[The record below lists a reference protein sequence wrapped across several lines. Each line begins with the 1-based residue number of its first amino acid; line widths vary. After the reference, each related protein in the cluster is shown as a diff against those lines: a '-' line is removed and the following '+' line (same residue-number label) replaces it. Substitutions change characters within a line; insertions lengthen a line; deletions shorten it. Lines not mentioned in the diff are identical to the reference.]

1 MKSPIKSQWVGGLE
15 EGGNENSIQPLDKAP
30 SFSQK
35 TNSGTLKTSEAQ
47 FLEPPMSIGQRKLDH
62 LRLVID
68 DPQVNRQ
75 GNHFDQFRLAHC
87 ALPEC
92 DLKDIDTR
100 CTFLG
105 KELQLPLLISSM
117 TGGNHPDIIKINR
130 HLAEA
135 AEACGVALAV
145 GSQRIQ
151 FEQPTARDSFSL
163 RQSAPTVPLIANI
176 GAVQLNYG
184 LGLAQAQTAID
195 TLDADGLY
203 LHLNPLQEAIQPEGD
218 TNFSGLWNKIESLS
232 QQINK
237 PLLLKEVG
245 SGLSPKL
252 IQQGITRGICYFD
265 IAGQGGTS
273 WSRIEHHRSNG
284 NTNGITFQ
292 DWGLP
297 TPWILQQCRPFAAH
311 TTLIASG
318 GLRNGIDVVKSLV
331 LGARIGGMAA
341 PFLQPAMES
350 TQAVIQTIE
359 QIAQEIRIAM
369 FLLGESHLDAIRLND
384 SLMIDL
390 SEGAYR

>member
-1 MKSPIKSQWVGGLE
+1 
-15 EGGNENSIQPLDKAP
+15 
-30 SFSQK
+30 
-35 TNSGTLKTSEAQ
+35 
-47 FLEPPMSIGQRKLDH
+47 MSIGQRKLDH
-62 LRLVID
+62 LRLVVD
-68 DPQVNRQ
+68 DPAVNRQ
-75 GNHFDQFRLAHC
+75 GNHFDRFRLAHC

-92 DLKDIDTR
+92 DLKDIDTC

-117 TGGNHPDIIKINR
+117 TGGSHPEITKINR

-135 AEACGVALAV
+135 AEACGIALAV

-151 FEQPTARDSFSL
+151 FEQAAALDSFSL
-163 RQSAPTVPLIANI
+163 RPFAPTIPLIANI

-184 LGLAQAQTAID
+184 LGHEQAQAAID

-218 TNFSGLWNKIESLS
+218 TNFSGLWHKIESLN
-232 QQINK
+232 QTINK

-252 IQQGITRGICYFD
+252 IQQGLVKGITHFD

-273 WSRIEHHRSNG
+273 WSRIEHHRNQH
-284 NTNGITFQ
+284 NACGISFQ

-297 TPWILQQCRPFAAH
+297 TPWILQQCRPFAAQ

-318 GLRNGIDVVKSLV
+318 GLRNGIDVVKSLI

-359 QIAQEIRIAM
+359 QIAQEIKIAM
-369 FLLGESHLDAIRLND
+369 FLLGETKLDAVRLNN
-384 SLMIDL
+384 SLIIDL
-390 SEGAYR
+390 LEGAY

>member
-1 MKSPIKSQWVGGLE
+1 
-15 EGGNENSIQPLDKAP
+15 
-30 SFSQK
+30 
-35 TNSGTLKTSEAQ
+35 
-47 FLEPPMSIGQRKLDH
+47 MSIGQRKLDH
-62 LRLVID
+62 LRLVVE
-68 DPQVNRQ
+68 DPAVNRE
-75 GNHFDQFRLAHC
+75 GNHFDRFRLAHC

-105 KELQLPLLISSM
+105 KELHLPLLISSM
-117 TGGNHPDIIKINR
+117 TGGSHSEISKINR

-151 FEQPTARDSFSL
+151 FEQPAALESFSL
-163 RQSAPTVPLIANI
+163 RQFAPTTPLIANI

-184 LGLAQAQTAID
+184 LGVEQAQAAID

-232 QQINK
+232 KHISK

-252 IQQGITRGICYFD
+252 IQQGLARGLTHFD

-273 WSRIEHHRSNG
+273 WSRIEHHRSQGKRNG
-284 NTNGITFQ
+284 MTFQ

-297 TPWILQQCRPFAAH
+297 TPWILQQCRPFA
-311 TTLIASG
+311 TQSTLIASG

-350 TQAVIQTIE
+350 TQAVIHTIE

-369 FLLGESHLDAIRLND
+369 FLLGETQLDAIRLND
-384 SLMIDL
+384 SLIIDL
-390 SEGAYR
+390 PEGAYR